1 MTGDVTV
8 ITLMLFVSG
17 SCRLLVPT
25 KRARLFLSFQ
35 YRIDVEILT
44 KLYLLSRVYHNRR
57 IYLNLQII
65 IWTTNVIANSKVK

>member
-17 SCRLLVPT
+17 SCCLLVPT

-35 YRIDVEILT
+35 YRIDGETLT
-44 KLYLLSRVYHNRR
+44 KFYLLS
-57 IYLNLQII
+57 
-65 IWTTNVIANSKVK
+65 